1 MENNI
6 NSKAKHPP
14 VWIFGLLY
22 LPYGIS
28 GAFASA
34 TLGAILQKYG
44 VDKNKIASAV
54 AASLLIATFQFLW
67 TPTVDIGFRRRT
79 WFMIMC
85 VLGGLTMASTALI
98 DVPNNIDLF
107 IYMVLG
113 SQVFVNLTGPCIG
126 GLMATTL
133 PDDVRG
139 KAAGFSN
146 AGNIGAG
153 AVGAGISLTLFQNYS
168 LPAVSIATGLMLMLP
183 GLIALAIPELKPIKR
198 KATELFR
205 TMFRDVWNTAR
216 SRVGWSGML
225 FCISPVG
232 TAAAMQL
239 FTSFSDDYKASGN
252 VVAIVNGYAG
262 GVITGV
268 SCIISGYFCDR
279 INRRVAYLIAGAA
292 TAICAVAMAIAPMNQ
307 ATYIVGALFY
317 LLITGLCYAAF
328 TAAVLEII
336 GNAGATA
343 STQYVLFT
351 AAGNFAIAYV
361 VKLEGYGYTWW
372 QSTYGQAT
380 APRGVMFAD
389 AALNMAGVIVLLIL
403 MKTLGIGRGKA
414 SDASKAA

>member
-1 MENNI
+1 MENTTA
-6 NSKAKHPP
+6 SKAKHPP

-28 GAFASA
+28 GSFASA
-34 TLGAILQKYG
+34 TLGAILQKNN
-44 VDKNKIASAV
+44 VDKNTIASAV
-54 AASLLIATFQFLW
+54 SASLLIATFQFLW

-79 WFMIMC
+79 WFMIMTI
-85 VLGGLTMASTALI
+85 LGGLTMASTALI
-98 DVPNNIDLF
+98 DVPNNINLF

-113 SQVFVNLTGPCIG
+113 SQLFINLTGPCIG

-153 AVGAGISLTLFQNYS
+153 AIGAGISLSLYQYYS
-168 LPAVSIATGLMLMLP
+168 LPVVSVATGLMLMLP

-198 KATELFR
+198 KASELFL
-205 TMFRDVWNTAR
+205 TMFRDVWNTAK
-216 SRVGWSGML
+216 SRTGWSGML

-239 FTSFSDDYKASGN
+239 FTSYSNDYKASES

-268 SCIISGYFCDR
+268 SCILSGYLCDR
-279 INRRVAYLIAGAA
+279 INRRIAYLLAGTA
-292 TAICAVAMAIAPMNQ
+292 TAICAALMAMAPMSPT
-307 ATYIVGALFY
+307 TYIIGALTY

-372 QSTYGQAT
+372 EQLYGQAT
-380 APRGVMFAD
+380 APKGALFAD
-389 AALNMAGVIVLLIL
+389 AGLNIAGVIVLSIL
-403 MKTLGIGRGKA
+403 VVTLGIGRGKP
-414 SDASKAA
+414 SDASKAP